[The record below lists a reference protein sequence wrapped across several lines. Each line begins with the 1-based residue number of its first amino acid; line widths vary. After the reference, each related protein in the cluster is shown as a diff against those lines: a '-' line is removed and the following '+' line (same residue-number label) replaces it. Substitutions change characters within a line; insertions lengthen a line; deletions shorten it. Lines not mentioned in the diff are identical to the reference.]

1 MSAEAHLL
9 DALIDAA
16 FAAQVNLERLRQ
28 HREESLKLLRRLV
41 AAYAGENTL
50 DRKAALMG
58 QVAVDAM
65 AFLFEVDR

>member
-65 AFLFEVDR
+65 AFLLEVDR